1 MKVETALP
9 RGGLEPVAAAAT
21 EAEEMGYDGVLSFE
35 VGHDPFL
42 PLTIAAEHT
51 QRVTLGSAVA
61 IAFPR
66 SPLTVAQMAW
76 DIQALSRGR
85 LLLGLGTQ
93 VKGHNERR
101 YSTPWPSPA
110 GPRLREY
117 ILVLRAIWDSWQNK
131 SRPNFRGKHY
141 TYTLMT
147 PAFDP
152 GPIEHPHV
160 PIHISAVNPYMCRLA
175 AELCDGVRLHNFC
188 TPKYLREVILPNME
202 AAAKKAGRSL
212 KDIDISGGGF
222 IITGEKEED
231 VERQKEVIRAQI
243 AFYGSTRTYKGV
255 LDIHGWG
262 ETCLNLHQLAAEGRW
277 AEMKRQISDEMMD
290 QFAVIGTY
298 DEIAARIRERWSG
311 IVNRIALVFPIR
323 NQGDKERLK
332 ALIGELQAI

>member
-9 RGGLEPVAAAAT
+9 IGDLSQVPSAAR
-21 EAEEMGYDGVLSFE
+21 EAEELGYDGVLSFE

-42 PLTIAAEHT
+42 PLAIAAQHT

-66 SPLTVAQMAW
+66 SPMSVAQMAW
-76 DIQALSRGR
+76 DIQALSQGR

-101 YSTPWPSPA
+101 YGTPWPSPP

-131 SRPNFRGKHY
+131 TRPNFRGKHY

-147 PAFDP
+147 PFFDP
-152 GPIEHPHV
+152 GPLEHPHV

-175 AELCDGVRLHNFC
+175 GELCDGIRLHTFC
-188 TPKYLREVILPNME
+188 TPKYLREVIVPNIE
-202 AAAKKAGRSL
+202 AGAKKADRSL

-222 IITGEKEED
+222 IITGENEED
-231 VERQKEVIRAQI
+231 VEKRKEATRAQI

-255 LDIHGWG
+255 MDLHGWG
-262 ETCLNLHQLAAEGRW
+262 DTCLRLHRLSVEGKW
-277 AEMKRQISDEMMD
+277 AEMGQQISDEMLD

-298 DEIAARIRERWSG
+298 DQIAAKIRERWGG
-311 IVNRIALVFPIR
+311 IVDRIALPLPVR
-323 NQGDKERLK
+323 DENHRQRVK
-332 ALIGELQAI
+332 ALLGELQAI